1 MFTRRLL
8 RSFFLMLFAVLIFT
22 GQAMAHPEDEMCGPG
37 SGMDPELCRA
47 LSELDNADAPITT
60 DVLLAD
66 TNRTLLGN
74 TAFFVKAGVDHIL
87 PGGTDHILFVLALFL
102 AVRKFK
108 GLALQ
113 ISIFTLAH
121 SVTLGLAASGYV
133 FVPSEIVEPLIAASI
148 AFVALENIVFKQMTW
163 WRPLIV
169 FGFGLF
175 HGLGFAG
182 FFLEQDLPSGFFW
195 SSLVGF
201 NIGVELGQLAVVLTA
216 FLIFRWVFR
225 QNWYRYVVVI
235 PASLIIAGVGLY
247 WAIDR
252 AFLQV

>member
-1 MFTRRLL
+1 MSRI
-8 RSFFLMLFAVLIFT
+8 FFLLLFSILIVAGKGF
-22 GQAMAHPEDEMCGPG
+22 AHPEDEMCGPG

-47 LSELDNADAPITT
+47 LAELDNADAPITT

-87 PGGTDHILFVLALFL
+87 PGGTDHILFVLALFF
-102 AVRKFK
+102 AVRKFR

-113 ISIFTLAH
+113 ISIFTFAH
-121 SVTLGLAASGYV
+121 SVTLGLAAAGYV
-133 FVPSEIVEPLIAASI
+133 YVPSGIVEPLIAASI
-148 AFVALENIVFKQMTW
+148 AFVAIENIVFRQMTW
-163 WRPLIV
+163 WRPIIV

-182 FFLEQDLPSGFFW
+182 FFLEQKLPDGFFW
-195 SSLVGF
+195 SSLIGF
-201 NIGVELGQLAVVLTA
+201 NIGVELGQIAVVLAA
-216 FLIFRWVFR
+216 FLIFRWFFR
-225 QNWYRYVVVI
+225 QNWYRYAVVI
-235 PASLIIAGVGLY
+235 PASLIIAGIGLY
-247 WAIDR
+247 WAVDR